1 MTTGTASAAPTAD
14 TSTDTTPGTTTTTTM
29 STDTLVTPP
38 APAQPRQRPGSLRQ
52 LLVDTGYTLL
62 ALPLGVLAFTVVVT
76 GLAAGIGTLVIW
88 VGVAVLAVTLLAA
101 RGLAGLERAQLPE
114 VLGRPVPR
122 PAYLVADGG
131 RVRRLTTPL
140 RDPQSWLD
148 ALHAVL
154 RLPVGVLAFSVT
166 VTWWALALGGIT
178 YGAWD
183 WALPDASADPGNSDL
198 LELLGFESSPARRVL
213 SYTVIGV
220 LALLVLPFVVR
231 AVALLHAGLGRVLL
245 TSRAATQAEIG
256 RLSAGRDAAV
266 AAEAVALRRLERDIH
281 DGPQQH
287 LVRLGMDL
295 SRAQRQLDRDPAAA
309 RTTLA
314 EAGVLAREA
323 LEELRALSR
332 GIAPP
337 VLADRGLAAALAAL
351 AARSPVP
358 VELAVDLP
366 EQRLAPV
373 TENTAYFVVSECL
386 ANVAKHS
393 GARVCRVAVG
403 RAGDALR
410 VVVEDDGVGGAL
422 VVPGHGLAGLA
433 DRLRAVDGVLAV
445 DSPRGGP
452 TRTVAELPWA

>member
-1 MTTGTASAAPTAD
+1 MT
-14 TSTDTTPGTTTTTTM
+14 
-29 STDTLVTPP
+29 TDTLVMPSVTEPP
-38 APAQPRQRPGSLRQ
+38 HARRLRQ
-52 LLVDTGYTLL
+52 ALLDSGYALL
-62 ALPLGVLAFTVVVT
+62 SLPVGVFFFVVTVT
-76 GLAAGIGTLVIW
+76 GLAVGIGTVVIW
-88 VGVAVLAVTLLAA
+88 IGLAVLAVTLLAA
-101 RGLAGLERAQLPE
+101 RGSATLERAQLPA

-122 PAYLVADGG
+122 PAYLPAEGG
-131 RVRRLTTPL
+131 AVRRLLTPL

-154 RLPVGVLAFSVT
+154 RLPLAVLAFSLT
-166 VTWWALALGGIT
+166 VAFWALALGGIT
-178 YGAWD
+178 YGLWD
-183 WALPDASADPGNSDL
+183 WALPQEGNEDL
-198 LELLGFESSPARRVL
+198 FELLGFEGGTSLRVVG
-213 SYTVIGV
+213 YTLIGL
-220 LALLVLPFVVR
+220 LAAAALPFVVR
-231 AVALLHAGLGRVLL
+231 AVALLQAQLGRVLL
-245 TSRAATQAEIG
+245 TSRAATQAELG
-256 RLSAGRDAAV
+256 RLSRGRDAAV

-309 RTTLA
+309 RTTLV

-366 EQRLAPV
+366 GERLAPA
-373 TENTAYFVVSECL
+373 TENTAYFVVSEAL

-393 GARVCRVAVG
+393 GASVCRVEVA
-403 RAGDALR
+403 RAGDVLR
-410 VVVEDDGVGGAL
+410 VVVEDDGEGGAL
-422 VVPGHGLAGLA
+422 LVPGHGLAGLA
-433 DRLRAVDGVLAV
+433 DRLRAVDGVLTV
-445 DSPRGGP
+445 ESPRGGP
-452 TRTVAELPWA
+452 TRTTAELPWA

>member
-1 MTTGTASAAPTAD
+1 MT
-14 TSTDTTPGTTTTTTM
+14 
-29 STDTLVTPP
+29 TDTLVMPSVTAPP
-38 APAQPRQRPGSLRQ
+38 HSRRLRRVLTDSGYAVLSLP
-52 LLVDTGYTLL
+52 V
-62 ALPLGVLAFTVVVT
+62 GVLFSAVVVT
-76 GLAAGIGTLVIW
+76 GVAAGIGTVVVW
-88 VGVAVLAVTLLAA
+88 VGLAVLALTLLAA
-101 RGLAGLERAQLPE
+101 RGSATLERAQLPA
-114 VLGRPVPR
+114 VLGHPLPR
-122 PAYLVADGG
+122 PAYLPAEGG
-131 RVRRLTTPL
+131 PVRRLLTPL

-154 RLPVGVLAFSVT
+154 RLPLAVLAFAVT
-166 VTWWALALGGIT
+166 VTSWAVALGGIT
-178 YGAWD
+178 YGLWD
-183 WALPDASADPGNSDL
+183 WALPQEGNEDL
-198 LELLGFESSPARRVL
+198 FELLGFEGGTSLRIL
-213 SYTVIGV
+213 GYTLIGL
-220 LALLVLPFVVR
+220 LAAAVLPFAVR
-231 AVALLHAGLGRVLL
+231 AVAVLQAQLGRVLL
-245 TSRAATQAEIG
+245 TSRAATQAELG
-256 RLSAGRDAAV
+256 RLSRGRDAAV

-295 SRAQRQLDRDPAAA
+295 SRAQRQLDRDPSAA

-366 EQRLAPV
+366 GERLAPA
-373 TENTAYFVVSECL
+373 TENTAYFVVSEAL

-393 GARVCRVAVG
+393 GADVCRVEVG
-403 RAGDALR
+403 QVGGVLR
-410 VVVEDDGVGGAL
+410 VVVEDDGAGGAL
-422 VVPGHGLAGLA
+422 LVPGHGLAGLA
-433 DRLRAVDGVLAV
+433 DRLRAVDGVLTV

>member
-1 MTTGTASAAPTAD
+1 MT
-14 TSTDTTPGTTTTTTM
+14 
-29 STDTLVTPP
+29 TDTLVMP
-38 APAQPRQRPGSLRQ
+38 ADTAPSHARSPRVRQ
-52 LLVDTGYTLL
+52 LLVDSGYALL
-62 ALPLGVLAFTVVVT
+62 SFPLGIAGFVLTVT
-76 GLAAGIGTLVIW
+76 GIALGVGTLVIW

-101 RGLAGLERAQLPE
+101 RGLAGVERAQLPA
-114 VLGRPVPR
+114 VLGRPLPR
-122 PAYLVADGG
+122 PAYLRPEGG
-131 RVRRLTTPL
+131 RVRRVLTPL

-148 ALHAVL
+148 VLHAVL
-154 RLPVGVLAFSVT
+154 RFPLAVLAFSVT
-166 VTWWALALGGIT
+166 VAFWALALGGLT
-178 YGAWD
+178 YGLWD
-183 WALPDASADPGNSDL
+183 WALPQGDNEDL
-198 LELLGFESSPARRVL
+198 FELLGFEGGSLLRITG
-213 SYTVIGV
+213 YTLIG
-220 LALLVLPFVVR
+220 LLGALVLPFAVR
-231 AVALLHAGLGRVLL
+231 AVAVLQASLGRVLL

-256 RLSAGRDAAV
+256 RLSRGRDAAV

-366 EQRLAPV
+366 EGRLAPV
-373 TENTAYFVVSECL
+373 TENTAYFVVSEAL

-393 GARVCRVAVG
+393 GAGACRVEVA

-410 VVVEDDGVGGAL
+410 VVVEDDGVGGAQL
-422 VVPGHGLAGLA
+422 VPGHGLAGLA
-433 DRLRAVDGVLAV
+433 DRLRAVDGVLTV

-452 TRTVAELPWA
+452 TRTTAELPWA

>member
-1 MTTGTASAAPTAD
+1 MTTETLAPPPVAAPPHPRAR
-14 TSTDTTPGTTTTTTM
+14 
-29 STDTLVTPP
+29 LV
-38 APAQPRQRPGSLRQ
+38 RQA
-52 LLVDTGYTLL
+52 LVDSGYALL
-62 ALPLGVLAFTVVVT
+62 SLPVGVLAFVLVVT
-76 GLAAGIGTLVIW
+76 GLATGAGLVVVWI
-88 VGVAVLAVTLLAA
+88 GVAVLAATLLAA
-101 RGLAGLERAQLPE
+101 RGLATFERSQLPA

-122 PAYLVADGG
+122 PAYLVPDGG
-131 RVRRLTTPL
+131 RVRRLLTPL

-154 RLPVGVLAFSVT
+154 RLPLAVLAFTVT
-166 VTWWALALGGIT
+166 VTVWALALGGIT
-178 YGAWD
+178 YGLWD
-183 WALPDASADPGNSDL
+183 WALPDPSTDPDNTDL
-198 LELLGFESSPARRVL
+198 LELLGLQSSAGLRILLYTAIGLLAAVLLPA
-213 SYTVIGV
+213 
-220 LALLVLPFVVR
+220 AVR
-231 AVALLHAGLGRVLL
+231 AVALLHAQLGRALL
-245 TSRAATQAEIG
+245 TSRAAAQAEIG
-256 RLSAGRDAAV
+256 RLSRGRDAAV

-337 VLADRGLAAALAAL
+337 VLADRGLAAALAAV

-366 EQRLAPV
+366 EERLTPV
-373 TENTAYFVVSECL
+373 TENTAYFVVSEAL

-393 GARVCRVAVG
+393 GARTCRVAVG
-403 RAGDALR
+403 RAGDRLR

-422 VVPGHGLAGLA
+422 PVPGHGLAGLA
-433 DRLRAVDGVLAV
+433 DRLRAVDGELTV
-445 DSPRGGP
+445 DSPPGGP

>member
-1 MTTGTASAAPTAD
+1 MT
-14 TSTDTTPGTTTTTTM
+14 
-29 STDTLVTPP
+29 TDTLVMPSATAAPP
-38 APAQPRQRPGSLRQ
+38 HAGLLRR
-52 LLVDTGYTLL
+52 LLVDSGYALLSLPVGIAAFVVAVTGV
-62 ALPLGVLAFTVVVT
+62 AVGVGTVVV
-76 GLAAGIGTLVIW
+76 W
-88 VGVAVLAVTLLAA
+88 VGLAVLALTLLAA
-101 RGLAGLERAQLPE
+101 RGFAALERAQLPA
-114 VLGRPVPR
+114 VLGHPVPR
-122 PAYLVADGG
+122 PAYLTPDGG
-131 RVRRLTTPL
+131 RVRRLLTPL

-148 ALHAVL
+148 VLHAVVRFPL
-154 RLPVGVLAFSVT
+154 AVLAFVVT
-166 VTWWALALGGIT
+166 VTFWALALGGIT
-178 YGAWD
+178 YGLWD
-183 WALPDASADPGNSDL
+183 WALPQEGNEDL
-198 LELLGFESSPARRVL
+198 FELLGFDGGTPLRIVG
-213 SYTVIGV
+213 YTAIGLV
-220 LALLVLPFVVR
+220 AAAVLPFAVR
-231 AVALLHAGLGRVLL
+231 AVALLQAQLGRVLL

-256 RLSAGRDAAV
+256 RLSRGRDAAV

-295 SRAQRQLDRDPAAA
+295 SRAQRQLERDPAAA

-337 VLADRGLAAALAAL
+337 VLADRGLPAALAAL

-366 EQRLAPV
+366 DERPAPV
-373 TENTAYFVVSECL
+373 TENTAYFVVSEAL

-393 GARVCRVAVG
+393 GAGVCRVEVR
-403 RAGDALR
+403 RAGDVLR
-410 VVVEDDGVGGAL
+410 VVVEDDGEGGAL
-422 VVPGHGLAGLA
+422 LVPGHGLAGLA

-452 TRTVAELPWA
+452 TRTTAELPWA